1 MSSYI
6 VREVEVSGG
15 DESDVEIIDE
25 ISRKEDREFIDD
37 SVNNEDIDFYR
48 QVDFN
53 DEPEVKKRG
62 W

>member
-6 VREVEVSGG
+6 VREAEVSGG

>member
-6 VREVEVSGG
+6 VREAEVSGG

-53 DEPEVKKRG
+53 DKPEVKKRG